1 MKIEVNEQTQKF
13 YLALNEW
20 LPVTGHGIT
29 VGEYKFCAVPI
40 NDVVNVSET
49 TSGCKVFN
57 VPMTLEIMDATTT
70 KEDTIHF
77 LSEIGILLKGI
88 IEKQNNFDEH
98 IKKMQKVAFERLG
111 EMPPVVNV
119 DTDWVFEDESE
130 LLN

>member
-1 MKIEVNEQTQKF
+1 MKIEVNGQTQKF

-29 VGEYKFCAVPI
+29 VGEYKFCAIPM
-40 NDVVNVSET
+40 NDIVNVSEA

-57 VPMTLEIMDATTT
+57 IAMTPQIMAATST

-77 LSEIGILLKGI
+77 LNKVGASLKGV
-88 IEKQNNFDEH
+88 IEKQSNFDEH
-98 IKKMQKVAFERLG
+98 VKKMRKVAFESLG
-111 EMPPVVNV
+111 EMPPVENV

-130 LLN
+130 VLN